1 MSSPARTLIGG
12 ITVIAVCILLSSL
25 SWLHVLVVF
34 GLSSVGWGLWSWLSE
49 LEKRR
54 KLERMQRRARLEP
67 RPRTRRPR
75 VKRVG
80 NVYELSPRI
89 WRADDLGDWSGALE

>member
-12 ITVIAVCILLSSL
+12 IIAIAVCILLSSL
-25 SWLHVLVVF
+25 SWLQLLVVV
-34 GLSSVGWGLWSWLSE
+34 GLSSVGWGLWSWLSA

-54 KLERMQRRARLEP
+54 KLERMQRRARLEL

-75 VKRVG
+75 VRRVG
-80 NVYELSPRI
+80 NVYELPTSI
-89 WRADDLGDWSGALE
+89 WGADDLADWSGALE